1 MNIAV
6 LVSGGVDSA
15 VALQL
20 LKNEGHQ
27 LTAFYLKIW
36 LEDELAFLGTCPW
49 QDDLSYVQKT
59 CELLNIPLEIISLQ
73 KEYHEKIVAYTIDE
87 VKKGRTPNPDILCN
101 TLIKFGAF
109 YDVAGNRFEKIAT
122 GHYAQIKQ
130 IGDEYILERSADEF
144 KDQSY
149 FLAQL
154 KPEQLKHVLFPI
166 GKYKKEEIRTLAHEF
181 NLPSKDRKDSQGLC
195 FLGTIKFREFIAYHV
210 GTQQGSLVEFET
222 EKKMGTHQGC
232 WFYTTGQRQGIGL
245 SHGPWYVVGKNT
257 TTNTV
262 FISKNYHAED
272 KLRNAF
278 IIGEGNWFINDFM
291 THQSIA
297 HQSGTLRVKMR
308 HGEQLYSCSLKP
320 ISGGIQ
326 VTLNERDQGIAP
338 GQFAVFYDGIRC
350 LGSAPIIKTI

>member
-20 LKNEGHQ
+20 LKNEGLQ

-49 QDDLSYVQKT
+49 QEDLSYVQKT
-59 CELLNIPLEIISLQ
+59 CQMLDIPLEIISLQ
-73 KEYHEKIVAYTIDE
+73 EEYHQKIVAYTINE
-87 VKKGRTPNPDILCN
+87 VKQGRTPNPDILCN

-109 YDVAGNRFEKIAT
+109 YDIAGHKFEKIAT
-122 GHYAQIKQ
+122 GHYAKISSVN
-130 IGDEYILERSADEF
+130 DEYILERSADEF

-154 KPEQLKHVLFPI
+154 RPEQLKQVLFPI
-166 GKYKKEEIRTLAHEF
+166 GSYKKEEIRTLAHQF

-195 FLGTIKFREFIAYHV
+195 FLGTIKFREFIAHHV
-210 GTQQGSLVEFET
+210 GTQEGPLVEFET
-222 EKKMGTHQGC
+222 EKKVGTHQGC
-232 WFYTTGQRQGIGL
+232 WFYTSGQRQGIGL
-245 SHGPWYVVGKNT
+245 SHGPWYVVGKNPA
-257 TTNTV
+257 TNTV
-262 FISKNYHAED
+262 FISKNYHTED

-278 IIGEGNWFINDFM
+278 VVAEGNWFVKDFM
-291 THQSIA
+291 VHQAQA
-297 HQSGTLRVKMR
+297 HKSGTLFVKMR
-308 HGEQLYSCSLKP
+308 HGEQLYSCSLKQTAD
-320 ISGGIQ
+320 GIC

-338 GQFAVFYDGIRC
+338 GQFAVFYDGTRC
-350 LGSAPIIKTI
+350 LGSAAIIKTL